1 MSEHWPSQASY
12 GQIVGKLCGG
22 DAERRGRPTTPRAPR
37 TPSRRPLQLLRRLR
51 RDKTGATAVEFG
63 LLVLPFMLTLLGVF
77 EVGYTFFMM
86 SALDSAARGSA
97 RAVMTGAV
105 STAGMSASTFR
116 TTVVCPKLP
125 ANFNCNNVFVN
136 ITVVPA
142 TTTTTGYYS
151 YVNAK
156 QSALLLPQLDAT
168 TNSFC
173 PGSGGQYV
181 VVQILYPASYFTVLF
196 SGRSTTTYQGKQINA
211 LMSTATFKAEPYSG
225 ATTYAG
231 C

>member
-1 MSEHWPSQASY
+1 M
-12 GQIVGKLCGG
+12 
-22 DAERRGRPTTPRAPR
+22 
-37 TPSRRPLQLLRRLR
+37 
-51 RDKTGATAVEFG
+51 EFG

-77 EVGYTFFMM
+77 ETGYTFFMM

-116 TTVVCPKLP
+116 TSVVCPKLP
-125 ANFNCNNVFVN
+125 ANFNCANVFVN
-136 ITVVPA
+136 VTIVPGG
-142 TTTTTGYYS
+142 TNPTGYYS
-151 YVNAK
+151 YVNSA
-156 QSALLLPQLDAT
+156 QSALLVPPLDAT

-196 SGRSTTTYQGKQINA
+196 AGRSTTTYQGKQVNA

-225 ATTYAG
+225 GAAYAG

>member
-1 MSEHWPSQASY
+1 MVESAKHCSP
-12 GQIVGKLCGG
+12 
-22 DAERRGRPTTPRAPR
+22 GRQSLG
-37 TPSRRPLQLLRRLR
+37 SREVEAAGRLQRDLRVARVLGRLR
-51 RDKTGATAVEFG
+51 HDEGGATAVEFG

-116 TTVVCPKLP
+116 TSVVCPKLP
-125 ANFNCNNVFVN
+125 ANFDCANVFVN
-136 ITVVPA
+136 ITIVPA

-151 YVNAK
+151 YVNSNR
-156 QSALLLPQLDAT
+156 SALLMPKLDAT
-168 TNSFC
+168 TNAFC

-181 VVQILYPASYFTVLF
+181 VVQILYPANYFTVLF
-196 SGRSTTTYQGKQINA
+196 AGRSTTTYQGKQVNA

-225 ATTYAG
+225 GAAYAG